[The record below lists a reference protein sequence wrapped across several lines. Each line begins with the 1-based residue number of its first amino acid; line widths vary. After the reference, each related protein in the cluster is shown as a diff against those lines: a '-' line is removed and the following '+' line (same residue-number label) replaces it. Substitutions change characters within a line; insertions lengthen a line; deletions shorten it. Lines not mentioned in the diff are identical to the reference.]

1 MGLLANQVPLLINH
15 VGSSIVQILVGAS
28 GPFLFANA
36 SILGLGVSVSLIC
49 FKVCEVK
56 WSGLFCSKHGINM
69 LALKVLQDFA
79 TAVRRVFMNVIASDN
94 NMDNLK

>member
-49 FKVCEVK
+49 FKSVSKCVKSNEVD
-56 WSGLFCSKHGINM
+56 FFVVNM
-69 LALKVLQDFA
+69 E
-79 TAVRRVFMNVIASDN
+79 
-94 NMDNLK
+94 